1 VVVESDD
8 EAIRAAVEAHA
19 DLLAERLN
27 ARTVVAVEGFDELV
41 ERGVPEMGEIG
52 PAFGGDSQAVMA
64 AVEGTTREALTDAD
78 GRLSVTVD
86 GDTYELEPSMVA
98 FEAEPP
104 ANVSGADF
112 EGGSVYVDTSLTD
125 EIEAEGYARDVVR
138 RVQQMRKELDL
149 EVDEPIRTALS
160 VGDDRVAGFVDEHRE
175 LIAEET
181 RTAEFVDATDAGE
194 DALVEEWDVEGVAV
208 TIAVEPVAERQAGTG
223 TAAAE
228 DD

>member
-1 VVVESDD
+1 
-8 EAIRAAVEAHA
+8 
-19 DLLAERLN
+19 
-27 ARTVVAVEGFDELV
+27 
-41 ERGVPEMGEIG
+41 
-52 PAFGGDSQAVMA
+52 
-64 AVEGTTREALTDAD
+64 
-78 GRLSVTVD
+78 
-86 GDTYELEPSMVA
+86 MVA

-223 TAAAE
+223 AAAAE

>member
-1 VVVESDD
+1 
-8 EAIRAAVEAHA
+8 
-19 DLLAERLN
+19 
-27 ARTVVAVEGFDELV
+27 
-41 ERGVPEMGEIG
+41 
-52 PAFGGDSQAVMA
+52 
-64 AVEGTTREALTDAD
+64 
-78 GRLSVTVD
+78 
-86 GDTYELEPSMVA
+86 
-98 FEAEPP
+98 
-104 ANVSGADF
+104 
-112 EGGSVYVDTSLTD
+112 
-125 EIEAEGYARDVVR
+125 
-138 RVQQMRKELDL
+138 MRKELDL